1 MSNDLEKLLDLAL
14 KAGAS
19 HAEVYHSR
27 AFSRPVFFEANRLK
41 QLESSQSE
49 GTALRLW
56 REGCPGLAVAYG
68 EVNPDILV
76 ERAIALSRLNP
87 PEIIELSDSRTA
99 IYPNVGRAVAVEKFV
114 EIGKDAIAQLRD
126 SYPDL
131 VCSAEFESE
140 QETTVLINSQ
150 GLHCEYTDTSVSY
163 YLGVEWIR
171 GEDFLGVYDGEYTR
185 GSLDIKK
192 IIGQIIQRLQWA
204 ESNASSSKGRIPILF
219 TANAA
224 TMLWSTVASALN
236 GKAVLEKASPWS
248 DKLSELVVSETINL
262 SQQPD
267 KDPYSCPFDD
277 EGTPTQPLSL
287 ISQGRVEQ
295 FYSDRTTARALGTP
309 NTNTGNGF
317 RPSLGRYPTPDL
329 INLIVE
335 PGRGTLAE
343 LIAQLDE
350 GLVVDQMLGSGA
362 DISGDFSVNI
372 DLGYRVKKGKIV
384 GRVKDTM
391 VAGNV
396 YTALKK
402 LIALGEDRQWNGS
415 CYTPS
420 LIVEG
425 LSVVG

>member
-1 MSNDLEKLLDLAL
+1 MTIDLQKPIDLAL

-27 AFSRPVFFEANRLK
+27 ALSRPVFFEANRLK

-68 EVNPDILV
+68 EVDPEVLV

-87 PEIIELSDSRTA
+87 PETIELAEARMA
-99 IYPNVGRAVAVEKFV
+99 IYPNVGEEVAVEKLV
-114 EIGKDAIAQLRD
+114 EIGKNAIAQLRD
-126 SYPDL
+126 AYPDL
-131 VCSAEFESE
+131 ICTAELESE
-140 QETTVLINSQ
+140 RETTILLNSQ

-163 YLGVEWIR
+163 FLGVEWVR
-171 GEDFLGVYDGEYTR
+171 GEDFLGIYDGEYTR
-185 GSLDIKK
+185 GSLNPDKVVK
-192 IIGQIIQRLQWA
+192 QILQRLQWA
-204 ESNASSSKGRIPILF
+204 QTNAPPPTGRIPILF

-224 TMLWSTVASALN
+224 TMLWGTAAAALN
-236 GKAVLEKASPWS
+236 GKSVLEKSSPWS
-248 DKLSELVVSETINL
+248 DKLGELVASEMLTL

-267 KDPYSCPFDD
+267 KEPYSCPFDD
-277 EGTPTQPLSL
+277 EGTPTQTLSL

-295 FYSDRTTARALGTP
+295 FYTDRTTARALGTQS
-309 NTNTGNGF
+309 TGNGF
-317 RPSLGRYPTPDL
+317 RPGLGRYPTPDL
-329 INLIVE
+329 VNLLIE
-335 PGRGTLAE
+335 PGKGSLEE

-350 GLVVDQMLGSGA
+350 GLLVDQMLGGGA
-362 DISGDFSVNI
+362 DLSGDFSINV
-372 DLGYRVKKGKIV
+372 DLGYRVEGGKIV

-402 LIALGEDRQWNGS
+402 IVALGGDIDWNGS

-420 LIVEG
+420 LIVQG